1 MGKKFNDLTAR
12 TMAPES
18 RVRAGARTRAMLAEM
33 HLNELRRARALSQEA
48 LAERLGATQPEVS
61 RIESRTDMYL
71 STLRRFVEAMGGE
84 LVIVAQFPDDAV
96 RISQFD
102 GQAAESEERGM
113 RCKGGQVGAP

>member
-1 MGKKFNDLTAR
+1 MGKKFNDLAAR
-12 TMAPES
+12 TMSPES
-18 RVRAGARTRAMLAEM
+18 RARAGARTRAMLAEM

-84 LVIVAQFPDDAV
+84 LVIVAQFPDGAV
-96 RISQFD
+96 RISQF
-102 GQAAESEERGM
+102 AELDRAS
-113 RCKGGQVGAP
+113 